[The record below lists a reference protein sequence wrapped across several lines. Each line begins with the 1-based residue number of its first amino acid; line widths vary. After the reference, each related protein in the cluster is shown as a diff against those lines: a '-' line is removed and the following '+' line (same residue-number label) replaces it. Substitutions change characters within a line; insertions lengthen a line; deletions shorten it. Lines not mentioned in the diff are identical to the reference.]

1 MGQQLVPHRL
11 MTPLLGSVFLICN
24 STICLFLFPRHH
36 MCSKSLL
43 SKAIFALQFAELLQ
57 SPEKQAEEFES
68 RQDEFA
74 VSVRYLQAI
83 LGC

>member
-1 MGQQLVPHRL
+1 M
-11 MTPLLGSVFLICN
+11 
-24 STICLFLFPRHH
+24 
-36 MCSKSLL
+36 
-43 SKAIFALQFAELLQ
+43 QFADLLQ
-57 SPEKQAEEFES
+57 RPEKQAEEFES